1 MKPVLIFGGGAVGMA
16 LAVHLVNSGRE
27 VRLVR
32 TSGADGF
39 ETNLEVSVEDFGTSY
54 TANVPCLPIKEL
66 KKTKGLLV
74 VTAKAF
80 ANAEISKAI
89 LRSRSIGSVI
99 LLQNG
104 LAVER
109 PFIEAGFQDIYRGV
123 LYVTGE
129 RVAANRV
136 SFHAVK
142 PSVIGVVKG
151 SHDCLQKIL
160 SSLTTTPF
168 PFEKTD
174 AIETAVW
181 KKAVVNCAFNSLC
194 PVLDVNNGVFARDGE
209 ALALAMEVIGEC
221 LEVAERV
228 GISLNKATIVDQIL
242 QISSGSN
249 HFISTLQ
256 DIRNGRPTEIDCLN
270 LEVARIAASLDPE
283 IRVPRTELLGRL
295 ISLKSRIARQVKCD
309 DPVLSIAPPM
319 NRGTL
324 ANESPI
330 LATQH
335 RNTTF

>member
-1 MKPVLIFGGGAVGMA
+1 MFIFGGGAVGMA

-32 TSGADGF
+32 TSKARGF
-39 ETNLEVSVEDFGTSY
+39 ETVQNLSVEDKGTIY
-54 TANVPCLPIKEL
+54 TAKVPCLPIKEFR
-66 KKTKGLLV
+66 KAKGLLV
-74 VTAKAF
+74 IAAKAF

-89 LRSRSIGSVI
+89 LKSRSDGLIV

-104 LAVER
+104 LGVER
-109 PFIEAGFQDIYRGV
+109 PFVEAGFPDIYRAV

-129 RVAANRV
+129 RVSANRV

-151 SHDCLQKIL
+151 TSDCLQKIL
-160 SSLTTTPF
+160 SSLTTIPF

-174 AIETAVW
+174 AIDTAVW

-194 PVLDVNNGVFARDGE
+194 PVLDVDNGIFARDGN
-209 ALALAMEVIGEC
+209 ALALAREVVGEC
-221 LEVAERV
+221 LAVAEHLGV
-228 GISLNKATIVDQIL
+228 SLDEATIIDQIL

-270 LEVARIAASLDPE
+270 LEVARMAATFIPP
-283 IRVPRTELLGRL
+283 IPVPRTEMLGKL
-295 ISLKSRIARQVKCD
+295 IALKSKCE
-309 DPVLSIAPPM
+309 
-319 NRGTL
+319 RGVGGDSL
-324 ANESPI
+324 M
-330 LATQH
+330 
-335 RNTTF
+335 